1 MAVLDFE
8 NLEYFEFTKNSKNL
22 TLSFKSKHVN
32 FKCKFLSKLNE
43 MHAMLKHTFL
53 FLFNKLGL
61 LQIYPPYKNLA
72 PRFLGFRKEVGI
84 LRSETILALPG
95 CFLLRVM
102 GPLNFEE
109 LDALTS
115 SFTLGFI
122 KDTDRIF
129 TIG

>member
-8 NLEYFEFTKNSKNL
+8 NLENFEFTKNNKSL

-32 FKCKFLSKLNE
+32 FKCRFLSKLNE
-43 MHAMLKHTFL
+43 MHAMLKTHLIFP
-53 FLFNKLGL
+53 FSKLGM

-84 LRSETILALPG
+84 LRSETIFAFPR

-109 LDALTS
+109 LDALTT

-129 TIG
+129 TIS